1 MSIEENL
8 NVGVVSSDKDGKIEV
23 IDNKQQILD
32 KDVILP
38 EIGEKEVKEV
48 EEIITSNNN
57 NVIVEIDDDREKDGP
72 IA

>member
-23 IDNKQQILD
+23 IDSKQQILD

-38 EIGEKEVKEV
+38 QERENNTIV
-48 EEIITSNNN
+48 EDEIITSDNSA
-57 NVIVEIDDDREKDGP
+57 IKEMDDREQDGP